1 VKKVKKAK
9 KAALV
14 TICILVF
21 SIVCGFTI
29 TMATHTDNGRPYGSV
44 APLDNGR
51 PYGSVA
57 PLDNSSVAPLDNGR
71 PY

>member
-1 VKKVKKAK
+1 MKKAK

-44 APLDNGR
+44 APLDN
-51 PYGSVA
+51 
-57 PLDNSSVAPLDNGR
+57 SSVAPLDNGR